1 MKTSK
6 RLLLVLLA
14 ALLLLAVVPAAAVT
28 NRVITSELGLIF
40 DGTTATCWTSIAG
53 EKASDRIAATMQL
66 KQGSKTID
74 SWSTSGMGI
83 LYMEKTAPVEANKT
97 YTLVVT
103 YAVNGVASPP
113 ISIDRTND

>member
-14 ALLLLAVVPAAAVT
+14 ALLLLAAAPAAAAT
-28 NRVITSELGLIF
+28 NRTISSELRLTF
-40 DGTTATCWTSIAG
+40 HGTTAVCSVEIFG
-53 EKASDRIAATMQL
+53 ENTSDRIAATMQL

-74 SWSTSGMGI
+74 SWSTSSMGI

-97 YTLVVT
+97 YTRVVT

-113 ISIDRTND
+113 ISIDRTNS

>member
-1 MKTSK
+1 M
-6 RLLLVLLA
+6 
-14 ALLLLAVVPAAAVT
+14 VPAAAAT
-28 NRVITSELGLIF
+28 NRTISSELRLTF
-40 DGTTATCWTSIAG
+40 HGTTAVCSVEIFG
-53 EKASDRIAATMQL
+53 ENTSDRIAATMQL

-74 SWSTSGMGI
+74 SWSTSSMGI

>member
-14 ALLLLAVVPAAAVT
+14 ALLLLAVVPAAAAT
-28 NRVITSELGLIF
+28 NRTIHADLKLTF
-40 DGTTATCWTSIAG
+40 HGTTAVCSVEIFG
-53 EKASDRIAATMQL
+53 ENTSDRIAATMQL